1 MTLSP
6 DNASSLSFSQ
16 NRGVELFVTHLRSGP
31 RKMFER
37 AGIEELLGSDAF
49 FDTLGDVMT
58 RGSELDLHG
67 GLATSQALRI
77 LSRPLKTSSWSTQ
90 NTWNIC

>member
-31 RKMFER
+31 REMFER

-49 FDTLGDVMT
+49 FDTLGDAMT
-58 RGSELDLHG
+58 RIG
-67 GLATSQALRI
+67 QR
-77 LSRPLKTSSWSTQ
+77 
-90 NTWNIC
+90 